1 MKVVDTKVSAEN
13 EIYTVCLNV
22 VEEDGEVRANVP
34 EFRRCVDV
42 TVNNTN
48 GMKIEAFKNRE
59 HIVLQPSN
67 LMHY

>member
-22 VEEDGEVRANVP
+22 VKEGGEVRANVT
-34 EFRRCVDV
+34 ELRRCVDV